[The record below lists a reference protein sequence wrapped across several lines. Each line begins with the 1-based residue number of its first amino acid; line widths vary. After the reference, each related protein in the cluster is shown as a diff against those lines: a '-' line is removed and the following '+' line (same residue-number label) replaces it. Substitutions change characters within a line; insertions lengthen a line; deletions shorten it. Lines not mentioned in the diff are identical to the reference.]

1 MADEMMPETQDESAM
16 PMETEA
22 PEGQQSD
29 IKRGE
34 PEVDPA
40 QRALVKQWTENVTAD
55 KKWFEDQF
63 KRVRKDIT
71 YARLGADEAWV
82 KSGQYFV
89 PIVMQHIFKAVS
101 TIYAKNPRAQAKP
114 RKKLLFKA
122 WDGKPESAQMALQMA
137 MPSPMEGIPPDPN
150 SLAIVMEIQAAKQYT
165 QMVEK
170 MGKTLELLWDY
181 YTGEAY
187 PNFKASMKKLVRRA
201 KVCGVAYTKMSYQRI
216 LEEDPDASGQIAD
229 MTRQI
234 AEIEN
239 MSADLSDGL
248 IEEDSAR
255 LAQLRLSVQALQ
267 EKQYLIVRE
276 GPTFDWPK
284 TCDII
289 PHRNCT
295 DLNGFVNADY
305 VTHEFEM
312 DAETIQRL
320 YKVDVKGSA
329 AARAAPDKPAAPVS
343 HDSSKEY
350 GGQGEANTKQKFRV
364 WEIHDKIHGQEL
376 TVCEGYPDFLK
387 APAEPIVCV
396 EGFWRIFAL
405 TFNDTENDN
414 EIIPLSDVY
423 YLRHPQDE
431 YNRARQGVREH
442 RQQNRPKYFTR
453 TGALQDKEMKD
464 LGTYPSGAIIELNAV
479 STELTI
485 DQIIQPHKPV
495 AIDPAQ
501 YEVGSI
507 LQDVLVGVGTQE
519 ANLGPTG
526 GDSATEVSVAEQ
538 GRQTSNASNVDDLD
552 THLSALARAFGQ
564 IALEHVNEETVLEI
578 VGPGAVWPEMDR
590 EGAQKEVM
598 LDIRAGSSGRPNQA
612 AELANMER
620 GIQYLL
626 QIPGISPTVLGR
638 RYGDLLN
645 MDIDEM
651 IIEGMPSIQ
660 AINAMAAKAA
670 AAPAGGND
678 PNQQGGEGAQNGQK
692 TTGGPPGGQPAMPP
706 PGGGAQP
713 MQSQAA
719 PGGQG

>member
-1 MADEMMPETQDESAM
+1 
-16 PMETEA
+16 
-22 PEGQQSD
+22 
-29 IKRGE
+29 
-34 PEVDPA
+34 
-40 QRALVKQWTENVTAD
+40 
-55 KKWFEDQF
+55 
-63 KRVRKDIT
+63 
-71 YARLGADEAWV
+71 
-82 KSGQYFV
+82 
-89 PIVMQHIFKAVS
+89 
-101 TIYAKNPRAQAKP
+101 
-114 RKKLLFKA
+114 
-122 WDGKPESAQMALQMA
+122 
-137 MPSPMEGIPPDPN
+137 
-150 SLAIVMEIQAAKQYT
+150 
-165 QMVEK
+165 
-170 MGKTLELLWDY
+170 
-181 YTGEAY
+181 
-187 PNFKASMKKLVRRA
+187 
-201 KVCGVAYTKMSYQRI
+201 
-216 LEEDPDASGQIAD
+216 
-229 MTRQI
+229 
-234 AEIEN
+234 
-239 MSADLSDGL
+239 
-248 IEEDSAR
+248 
-255 LAQLRLSVQALQ
+255 
-267 EKQYLIVRE
+267 
-276 GPTFDWPK
+276 
-284 TCDII
+284 
-289 PHRNCT
+289 
-295 DLNGFVNADY
+295 
-305 VTHEFEM
+305 
-312 DAETIQRL
+312 
-320 YKVDVKGSA
+320 
-329 AARAAPDKPAAPVS
+329 
-343 HDSSKEY
+343 
-350 GGQGEANTKQKFRV
+350 
-364 WEIHDKIHGQEL
+364 L

-612 AELANMER
+612 SELANMER

-626 QIPGISPTVLGR
+626 QIPNISPTVLGR
-638 RYGDLLN
+638 RYADLLN
-645 MDIDEM
+645 MDIDEL